1 MSLAS
6 EVWELVRAGF
16 SGVWVETHE
25 PSEAILELSTLG
37 REHGLQVIA
46 WNLDAGMRTIAGD
59 VVANEAADPLT
70 AVRALGAIPGDQST
84 VLLLENFHRFIDSP
98 EVCQATFTQL
108 MLGKQLGRHVIIL
121 SPLVK
126 LPVELERQFV
136 VINHPLPDREQ
147 LWEIAES
154 LVEDPD
160 LYPLSHREM
169 LLDSAAGLTRM
180 EAESAFSLSLVRHG
194 RIIGDEIWQLK
205 SSWLQKSG
213 MLRLHRSECGFDSLG
228 GLASLKR
235 FCQHSL
241 RRDGNATSRARPR
254 GVMLLGVPGTGKSA
268 FAKALGRETGRPVL
282 TLDVGQLMGSLL
294 GQSEANIRA
303 ALKTA
308 DAMAPSIL
316 FIDEVEKALSGVAS
330 GGKGDSGVS
339 SRLFGTLLTWLNDHT
354 SDVYVVVT
362 CNNIQQLPPE
372 FSRAERFD
380 AIMFLNLPGR
390 EEKDAIWQLYLSEF
404 GIDAGQAR
412 PSDEQWT
419 GAEIKACCRLSSLLR
434 EPLVQAS
441 QYIVPVGVTAAED
454 IERLRSWASGRCL
467 DASRPG
473 IFRST
478 HSLNNQP
485 SGTRPKRGVKLRPS
499 EN

>member
-6 EVWELVRAGF
+6 EIWELVRAGF
-16 SGVWVETHE
+16 SGIWVETHE
-25 PSEAILELSTLG
+25 PSEAILELSILG
-37 REHGLQVIA
+37 REHGLQIVA

-59 VVANEAADPLT
+59 VVANEAADPLS
-70 AVRALGAIPGDQST
+70 AVRALGAIPGDQSM

-98 EVCQATFTQL
+98 EVCQAMLTQL
-108 MLGKQLGRHVIIL
+108 MLGKQQGRHLVVL

-147 LWEIAES
+147 LWEIAEA
-154 LVEDPD
+154 LVDDPD
-160 LYPLSHREM
+160 VYPRAHREM
-169 LLDSAAGLTRM
+169 LLDAAAGLTRM

-194 RIIGDEIWQLK
+194 RIIGDEIWELK
-205 SSWLQKSG
+205 SRWLQKSG
-213 MLRLHRSECGFDSLG
+213 MLRLHKSEHGFDSLG
-228 GLASLKR
+228 GLLSLKR
-235 FCQHSL
+235 FCEHSL
-241 RRDGNATSRARPR
+241 RRQSNATSRARPR

-268 FAKALGRETGRPVL
+268 FAKALGQETGRPVL

-294 GQSEANIRA
+294 GQSEANIRV

-380 AIMFLNLPGR
+380 AIMFLDLPGR
-390 EEKDAIWQLYLSEF
+390 EEKDAIWQMYLSEF
-404 GIDAGQAR
+404 GIDAKQAR
-412 PSDEQWT
+412 PSDDQWT
-419 GAEIKACCRLSSLLR
+419 GAEIKACCRLASLLR
-434 EPLVQAS
+434 EPLTQAS

-473 IFRST
+473 IFRCNR
-478 HSLNNQP
+478 SLSDQ
-485 SGTRPKRGVKLRPS
+485 SIGKRPKRGVTLRPS
-499 EN
+499 DN